1 MRDTRIIASGLS
13 AGRTCWAAG
22 VLVAAALL
30 LLVVGCG
37 GGNGE
42 QDGPGSS
49 ATYGIAEYAEHTC
62 SREGVQTWVTTR
74 DGRHTWGEAV
84 ELAEAHLEHQESY
97 DGPLSVEFRRGFH
110 EPWLKALGQAVD
122 ALRTQD
128 ADESY
133 DEDRFQELTSAIQ
146 PAAFDDASAHLGERF
161 EEACQKVIAS
171 WGGGP
176 G

>member
-1 MRDTRIIASGLS
+1 MRDTRMIASGLS

-22 VLVAAALL
+22 VLVAAVLL

-49 ATYGIAEYAEHTC
+49 ATYGIAEYAEHSC
-62 SREGVQTWVTTR
+62 SEEAIRNWVTTLA
-74 DGRHTWGEAV
+74 GREGGTWGEAV
-84 ELAEAHLEHQESY
+84 EMAEAHLEHQESY
-97 DGPLSVEFRRGFH
+97 DGPLSVEFRRGYH
-110 EPWLKALGQAVD
+110 EPWLKALGQGVD

-128 ADESY
+128 AEEPY
-133 DEDRFQELTSAIQ
+133 DEDRYQELVSAIDT
-146 PAAFDDASAHLGERF
+146 PVHLGERF
-161 EEACQKVIAS
+161 GEACQKVIAS

>member
-1 MRDTRIIASGLS
+1 MRDTRMIASGLS
-13 AGRTCWAAG
+13 AGQTCWAAG

-37 GGNGE
+37 GGNGG

-62 SREGVQTWVTTR
+62 SREGLQTWVTTL

-97 DGPLSVEFRRGFH
+97 DGPLSVEFRRGYH

-128 ADESY
+128 ADEPY

-146 PAAFDDASAHLGERF
+146 SVGSDDATAHLGEQF
-161 EEACQKVIAS
+161 AEACQKALAS

>member
-1 MRDTRIIASGLS
+1 MADGLS
-13 AGRTCWAAG
+13 AVRTCWAAG
-22 VLVAAALL
+22 VPVAAVLL

-37 GGNGE
+37 GGNGG
-42 QDGPGSS
+42 QDGPSSS
-49 ATYGIAEYAEHTC
+49 ATHGIAEYAEHSC
-62 SREGVQTWVTTR
+62 SKESLQNWVTTL

-84 ELAEAHLEHQESY
+84 ERVEAHLEHQESY

-110 EPWLKALGQAVD
+110 VPWLKTLGQAIDV
-122 ALRTQD
+122 LRTQD
-128 ADESY
+128 ADEPY

-146 PAAFDDASAHLGERF
+146 SAGSDDATAHLGEQF
-161 EEACQKVIAS
+161 QEACQKVIAS

>member
-1 MRDTRIIASGLS
+1 
-13 AGRTCWAAG
+13 
-22 VLVAAALL
+22 VLVAAVLL

-49 ATYGIAEYAEHTC
+49 ATYGIAEYAEHSC
-62 SREGVQTWVTTR
+62 SEEAIRNWVTTLAGR
-74 DGRHTWGEAV
+74 DGGTWGEAV
-84 ELAEAHLEHQESY
+84 EMAEAHLEHQESY

-110 EPWLKALGQAVD
+110 EPWLKALGQTVD
-122 ALRTQD
+122 ALRTED
-128 ADESY
+128 ADEPY
-133 DEDRFQELTSAIQ
+133 DEDRLQELVTQ